1 MNEAANHTLA
11 RLKIIF
17 ERENKMK
24 KLIALIL
31 ALVMCFALVACGGN
45 PTPTNTQTPS
55 GNT

>member
-1 MNEAANHTLA
+1 MNEAANHTLV

-31 ALVMCFALVACGGN
+31 ALVM
-45 PTPTNTQTPS
+45 
-55 GNT
+55 